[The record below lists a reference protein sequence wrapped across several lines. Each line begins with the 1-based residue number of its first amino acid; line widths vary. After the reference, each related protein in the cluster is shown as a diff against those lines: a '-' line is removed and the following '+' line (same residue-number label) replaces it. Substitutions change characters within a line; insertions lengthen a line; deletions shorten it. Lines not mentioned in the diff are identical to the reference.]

1 MGTVLN
7 ETLAASIEE
16 PLDRLIAFEPSPLP
30 VISVYLNTQPDQHGR
45 DPEIIPYL
53 QREFKALARTWAPG
67 SEERKSFDADVERI
81 LAYAADNIRPEANGI
96 AIFAC
101 HGAGGFF
108 EALQFSAPLSEH
120 KIYVYSQPHLYHL
133 AQLDEQYP
141 KCAAVLTDANR
152 ARIFVFG
159 LGQTIDAEEI
169 KGKKAHRVKVGG
181 WSQAR
186 YQRRVENAHQQ
197 HASEIV
203 ERLQAIVREE
213 GISRIVIAGDPV
225 IVPVIEEQMPKE
237 LKPMVETIKLDIH
250 ASEQDVLS
258 ATLEKLQEREAA
270 TDAEKVARLMDQY
283 RARGLAVVGAHETL
297 EALANGQVDELLLSA
312 SLEEERPREEKIDA
326 ILAPEIPDS
335 GGGTES
341 DEPRVASLPDLLV
354 TKAKQTSASVTFI
367 KDGELLAPVEGVGA
381 FLRWRT

>member
-1 MGTVLN
+1 M
-7 ETLAASIEE
+7 
-16 PLDRLIAFEPSPLP
+16 
-30 VISVYLNTQPDQHGR
+30 
-45 DPEIIPYL
+45 
-53 QREFKALARTWAPG
+53 
-67 SEERKSFDADVERI
+67 
-81 LAYAADNIRPEANGI
+81 
-96 AIFAC
+96 
-101 HGAGGFF
+101 
-108 EALQFSAPLSEH
+108 
-120 KIYVYSQPHLYHL
+120 YSQPHLYHL